1 MPDGARAAHVASIAA
16 LYDVHGNLPA
26 LEAAL
31 ADVEAA
37 GAATI
42 VVGGDVVPGPM
53 PRETLDR
60 LRALGPRARWLRGNT
75 DRLVVAATDGD
86 PLAAL
91 PPAVR
96 EILRWTAARLDR
108 SHRDFLAALPTSLAL
123 DVPGLGAVLFCHA
136 TPRSDEEILT
146 AATPDDVAR
155 PMLAGVTQRLVVCG
169 HTHLRLDR
177 TVDDVRIVNA
187 GSVGMPFDEPGAHW
201 LLFTEKGVRPR
212 TTTYDLEAAAA
223 LVRGTAYPD
232 AETFASRWVLA
243 PPGAEAAIAMLET
256 RRAGTRN

>member
-37 GAATI
+37 GAGTI

-75 DRLVVAATDGD
+75 DRLVVAAMDGD

-96 EILRWTAARLDR
+96 EILRWTAAQLDR

-136 TPRSDEEILT
+136 TLRSDEEILT
-146 AATPDDVAR
+146 AATPDNVAR

>member
-1 MPDGARAAHVASIAA
+1 MFRIAA

-37 GAATI
+37 GAGTI

-53 PRETLDR
+53 PGAALDR
-60 LRALGPRARWLRGNT
+60 LRALGPRARFLRGNT
-75 DRLVVAATDGD
+75 DRLVVAAMDGD
-86 PLAAL
+86 PLAEL

-96 EILRWTAARLDR
+96 EIMRWTAARLDR

-146 AATPDDVAR
+146 AATPDDVVR
-155 PMLAGVTQRLVVCG
+155 PMLAGVMQRLVVCG

-177 TVDDVRIVNA
+177 AVDDVRIVNA
-187 GSVGMPFDEPGAHW
+187 GSIGMPFDESGAHW
-201 LLFTEKGVRPR
+201 LLLDARGVQPR
-212 TTTYDLEAAAA
+212 TTTYDLARAAA
-223 LVRGTAYPD
+223 LVRDTTYPD

-243 PPGAEAAIAMLET
+243 PPGAEKAIEMLE
-256 RRAGTRN
+256 RRR

>member
-1 MPDGARAAHVASIAA
+1 MSPIAA

-37 GAATI
+37 GARTI

-53 PRETLDR
+53 PGETLDR
-60 LRALGPRARWLRGNT
+60 LRALGPRARFLRGNT
-75 DRLVVAATDGD
+75 DRLVVAAMDGD

-96 EILRWTAARLDR
+96 EMMTWTAAQLDR

-136 TPRSDEEILT
+136 TPRDDEEILT

-169 HTHLRLDR
+169 HTHLCLDR

-201 LLFTEKGVRPR
+201 LLLDERGVRPQ
-212 TTTYDLEAAAA
+212 TTTYDLERAAA

-232 AETFASRWVLA
+232 AEAFAARWVLA
-243 PPGAEAAIAMLET
+243 PPGAAASIAMLET